1 MSSGYLWSMMFN
13 RICDSKVSTVAPV
26 ISRHSEIQVVCTQ
39 RYVQIIRNRFLRLCG
54 HCCYRKFDFRL
65 RAFCLRK
72 SSSRQDLRWSTWT
85 EVWKRR
91 WHHEVRWVNNCQVGL
106 TKLLIDLYLQPW
118 WAFHVETKSKER
130 RTQCGSHEIIWIL
143 LLETLRSSETVR
155 NPPARP
161 GKSSWKHLHCQG
173 TKKELLKSSIENK
186 GWRISS
192 TYV

>member
-54 HCCYRKFDFRL
+54 HCCYRKFDLRL

-106 TKLLIDLYLQPW
+106 TKLNRLVLTALMGLSCWDKIEGETGSVWKSWNHMDLVVGNFAIVGDGAKPSGQARKKFRKTLTLSRDEKRI
-118 WAFHVETKSKER
+118 VEIKY
-130 RTQCGSHEIIWIL
+130 
-143 LLETLRSSETVR
+143 
-155 NPPARP
+155 
-161 GKSSWKHLHCQG
+161 WK
-173 TKKELLKSSIENK
+173 
-186 GWRISS
+186 
-192 TYV
+192 